1 MKTDLSKQNNVC
13 EQRIIPD
20 HDFMTPNFRHTLPLE
35 YSASI
40 DHAAGVWTGE
50 ARIPGDY
57 FPPDVTLFNAYAIH
71 GTGEDRAYEALYESS
86 GPQADFHRSHKY
98 FEHCTALK

>member
-1 MKTDLSKQNNVC
+1 M
-13 EQRIIPD
+13 PP
-20 HDFMTPNFRHTLPLE
+20 HFRHTLPLE

-40 DHAAGVWTGE
+40 DQAAGVWRGE

-71 GTGEDRAYEALYESS
+71 GTGADRAYEALYESS
-86 GPQADFHRSHKY
+86 GPQADFHRSNIFLMHSTIMHTNDD
-98 FEHCTALK
+98 ENLNISD

>member
-1 MKTDLSKQNNVC
+1 
-13 EQRIIPD
+13 
-20 HDFMTPNFRHTLPLE
+20 MTPHFRHTLPLE

-40 DHAAGVWTGE
+40 DQAAGVWRGE

-71 GTGEDRAYEALYESS
+71 GTGADRAYEALYESS
-86 GPQADFHRSHKY
+86 GPQADFHRSNLKY
-98 FEHCTALK
+98 ILKALHISSSCTQMMMKILIFQTGEVSTN